1 MHRYSS
7 SLLLEA
13 ASNWKHKLYIN
24 SINTI
29 DSTVL
34 FFGIFIRF
42 YLWYWNIITNER
54 KMWEIFVPSFF
65 SFLDQLQKKK
75 SEKEKFVCSQVQ
87 WHPREHTFSHPITL
101 FSVWVSWLIFSA
113 KKASTCSSFFKPWAT
128 ISVYSCGKAL
138 AFPINPLDKNVVK
151 SSLFFSEL
159 MNLFQ
164 EAGSYILHLSGM
176 WQWTLRLCIFLD
188 FPQAFAE
195 IRWGSLTSTGTEYP
209 CSKWHTKNSGE
220 HEGSL
225 SMHNK
230 FFL

>member
-1 MHRYSS
+1 MHRHSS

-13 ASNWKHKLYIN
+13 AISWKHKLYIN
-24 SINTI
+24 SMNTI

-65 SFLDQLQKKK
+65 SLSYQLQKKK

-87 WHPREHTFSHPITL
+87 WHPREHTFSHTITL
-101 FSVWVSWLIFSA
+101 SSVWVSWLIFSA
-113 KKASTCSSFFKPWAT
+113 KKKKIKASTCSSFSKPQAT

-164 EAGSYILHLSGM
+164 EAGSYLSHLSGM
-176 WQWTLRLCIFLD
+176 WQWTLRLCLYL
-188 FPQAFAE
+188 P
-195 IRWGSLTSTGTEYP
+195 WLSTSLCRDYV
-209 CSKWHTKNSGE
+209 
-220 HEGSL
+220 
-225 SMHNK
+225 M
-230 FFL
+230 